1 MNSARFAAVL
11 AGFSLTIANS
21 VGPTQAHPAG
31 TALSAGEVALAIK
44 GKICTTKTGAK
55 FSFSMDGSYI
65 YDGLWHNDG
74 SYTIDSGAITV
85 TLSSG
90 LRRAFAISI
99 KDGVYY
105 MEQTALSCGM
115 GS

>member
-11 AGFSLTIANS
+11 VGCSLTIATS
-21 VGPTQAHPAG
+21 GGPTRAHPAG
-31 TALSAGEVALAIK
+31 TSLSVGEVALAIK
-44 GKICTTKTGAK
+44 GKICTTRTGAK

-65 YDGLWHNDG
+65 YDGLWQSNG
-74 SYTIDSGAITV
+74 SYTIDVDTITV
-85 TLSSG
+85 TFSSG
-90 LRRAFAISI
+90 LRRTFAFSI
-99 KDGVYY
+99 RDGVYY

>member
-11 AGFSLTIANS
+11 VGFSLTIATS
-21 VGPTQAHPAG
+21 AGPTEAHTAS

-74 SYTIDSGAITV
+74 IYTIDPGTITV
-85 TLSSG
+85 TFSSG
-90 LRRAFAISI
+90 LRRSFAISI